1 MNARDDEILVIPVR
15 KWIRLEELVSSLRSR
30 IARLSRENKDLHAR
44 LAGVE
49 QELERVQ
56 TLQIDS
62 DSNREEIEHY
72 IVHRDRIR
80 SKIDDLLSRLEVL
93 ELPTDMAGFSAEN
106 HR

>member
-1 MNARDDEILVIPVR
+1 MNARDDEILVIPIQ

-30 IARLSRENKDLHAR
+30 ISILSKENKDLHAR
-44 LAGVE
+44 LTGVE
-49 QELERVQ
+49 RELERVQ
-56 TLQIDS
+56 TLQIDT

-80 SKIDDLLSRLEVL
+80 SKIDDLLSRLEVI
-93 ELPTDMAGFSAEN
+93 ELPTDMAEFSAEN